1 MASKKQPKQKDEI
14 VEILE
19 TFLIV
24 ELAKSG
30 VPQPNI
36 RNIVGCD
43 MWRVSEIARFF
54 KKKKTGDAEK
64 S

>member
-1 MASKKQPKQKDEI
+1 MASNKPPKQKDAI

-19 TFLIV
+19 TYLIV
-24 ELAKSG
+24 ELARCG
-30 VPQPNI
+30 VPQPGI
-36 RNIVGCD
+36 RKIVGCD

-54 KKKKTGDAEK
+54 KKKKTRDAEK